1 MKKYY
6 LFLCAFLFVFDT
18 YSQVYKTIQEAEEGL
33 EETFIQ
39 ISKATSIKAKYDISI
54 KSNHSDTVTNTSA
67 SYIKTPECSIL
78 IADDYETVIT
88 KSVYFKVIKSEN
100 KILYLQSSDKVKDQ
114 KNENQNPVNFI
125 PLNQLGYTVDSI
137 KSDLSIN
144 YIYFIKNNNIG
155 EAMTI
160 RVNEHNG
167 LPLEIVNIY
176 SDNQYLRIE
185 FEELLI
191 NQLDNENCYTDNYF
205 TEKNNSISLNPSYLN
220 YRLIKL

>member
-1 MKKYY
+1 
-6 LFLCAFLFVFDT
+6 
-18 YSQVYKTIQEAEEGL
+18 
-33 EETFIQ
+33 
-39 ISKATSIKAKYDISI
+39 
-54 KSNHSDTVTNTSA
+54 
-67 SYIKTPECSIL
+67 
-78 IADDYETVIT
+78 
-88 KSVYFKVIKSEN
+88 
-100 KILYLQSSDKVKDQ
+100 
-114 KNENQNPVNFI
+114 
-125 PLNQLGYTVDSI
+125 
-137 KSDLSIN
+137 
-144 YIYFIKNNNIG
+144 
-155 EAMTI
+155 MTI